1 MRKWVIFYVNDQIH
15 QFRWNLIRIHRLYLL
30 FHLHLIIR
38 FFVPKRRKI
47 FVVIVKYLKIGII
60 LIGHYSSEWDHE
72 YSGIILNHSPW
83 PKSDLDN
90 QNTPQDFVF
99 VISSVDNE
107 FSTFSKL
114 RRKFMVLRLAFSA
127 FKAC

>member
-1 MRKWVIFYVNDQIH
+1 MILNENSSISMEPNTDSATIFI
-15 QFRWNLIRIHRLYLL
+15 ISSSSYLG
-30 FHLHLIIR
+30 IR

>member
-1 MRKWVIFYVNDQIH
+1 MILNENSSISMEPNTDSATIFI
-15 QFRWNLIRIHRLYLL
+15 ISSSSYLG
-30 FHLHLIIR
+30 IR

-60 LIGHYSSEWDHE
+60 LIGHYSRISSEWNHE

-90 QNTPQDFVF
+90 QNTPQDSVF

-114 RRKFMVLRLAFSA
+114 RRKFMVLSLAFSA